1 MQKQVAM
8 ALQWQ
13 GSTINFEMADIML
26 RYLWVG
32 LGGAT
37 GQSTDMALSLLRGVS
52 ASRSAVA
59 ASVLQRRLKVSVTD
73 SVSRQLLSEERQSFR
88 VLVPLFHI
96 NGLVHNLVLK
106 DKLKGAELTSWV
118 VSYPD
123 YVCVTWEQYGNHT
136 AS

>member
-13 GSTINFEMADIML
+13 GSTTLRWRISCCDICG
-26 RYLWVG
+26 WG
-32 LGGAT
+32 WGGAT